1 MITASGNRLGGT
13 AMAGVVLVVLL
24 AAGCTPLD
32 SGAAVARGGQ
42 VFQDQGCYGCHTVGP
57 TGTPIATDLTRI
69 GARHDEAYFVRWL
82 REPSQQKPRQHMP
95 KLALSD
101 GEVQALAAYLSAL
114 R

>member
-1 MITASGNRLGGT
+1 
-13 AMAGVVLVVLL
+13 MAGVVLVVLL

-69 GARHDEAYFVRWL
+69 GARHVAEAHGGRVDI
-82 REPSQQKPRQHMP
+82 ESQLGRGSTFTVSIP
-95 KLALSD
+95 
-101 GEVQALAAYLSAL
+101 LAAQPAL
-114 R
+114 T